1 MFWLC
6 DRSSNLEQTVVF
18 VWCMA
23 ARSSIRNSFYG
34 DFNSNYSSRWFIFW
48 SLPHRAVTMLLSFN
62 RLKQNVSK
70 LVTYVNNH
78 SRILFFVLF
87 LLPLSAY
94 ILAWILCTTET
105 FFPRPLRQANEVLI
119 VVAHPDDE
127 CILPCSD
134 YADVALFFSPSILRT
149 LRSGQGQGN
158 MLVLSPGCPPKFWL
172 M

>member
-1 MFWLC
+1 
-6 DRSSNLEQTVVF
+6 
-18 VWCMA
+18 
-23 ARSSIRNSFYG
+23 
-34 DFNSNYSSRWFIFW
+34 
-48 SLPHRAVTMLLSFN
+48 MLLSFN

-127 CILPCSD
+127 CASP
-134 YADVALFFSPSILRT
+134 LFEL
-149 LRSGQGQGN
+149 
-158 MLVLSPGCPPKFWL
+158 C
-172 M
+172 